1 MSQDTRSRIPATSRR
16 QSPNVVRNARQR
28 RAAASRPRTITQAN
42 LANRELRGILN
53 DQRIRNGESPL
64 SSVGEEV
71 LPPSPAE
78 SNSSNDQSQPSHHDQ
93 DDDEFSG
100 ETYTESHNLQGRY
113 YSSAHSKR
121 STYHGIIRLLTGL
134 LTGIA
139 ALLDPPTQE
148 DQRRYIDDF
157 ESAAGYTP
165 GDPGFVKYKVFHVL
179 FKRGLG
185 STTARSKHD
194 EIMRRP
200 HVKLLWAA
208 AETQQRYYMAD
219 LTTDSTR
226 LEVIQPGDYATHFWL
241 TYRAEFLGRDMNPW
255 HTTHHNRFNRKGY
268 GQGTDSVS
276 KYYEKQFMS
285 MAEGERSSSDW
296 PVDNTTWNAVSQ
308 LFNAH
313 VFFSNLEPHLQAKL
327 LQDHPQVCN
336 PANMHQWD
344 LQAIYRAA
352 RAVEQSALFCAEKR
366 QRDEQASMKRAIAV
380 NAVAAPLGTINES
393 GGQDEASSDNV
404 PIDRTNLRGEG
415 YRRRTGA
422 SQMTKEDW
430 QVFDEMRRLAQGQP
444 TVAGWHGITYSNKEG
459 ERVTERKEGFRMDFC
474 KSWRTGKG
482 CGKAGHQVSACKEL
496 YPTGAQT
503 YQPKTAPTQSAAQAT
518 TLAITNGPTDTNT
531 NDNIFADAQRVLAA
545 DLIQGL
551 SAIGYE
557 IGGKAE
563 GVLSKLSSKYN
574 SQ

>member
-1 MSQDTRSRIPATSRR
+1 MNSQNNRTPSYRHRL
-16 QSPNVVRNARQR
+16 SPNVERIQRARQR
-28 RAAASRPRTITQAN
+28 RAAASNDIPQAN
-42 LANRELRGILN
+42 LANRELRGLLN
-53 DQRIRNGESPL
+53 DQRLRNGETPLTGVVEEPLPTLTPPEGSP
-64 SSVGEEV
+64 SS
-71 LPPSPAE
+71 
-78 SNSSNDQSQPSHHDQ
+78 DQAQEFHHDQ
-93 DDDEFSG
+93 DDDEFSY
-100 ETYTESHNLQGRY
+100 ETHTESHNLQGHH

-121 STYHGIIRLLTGL
+121 NTYHGIIRLLTGL

-208 AETQQRYYMAD
+208 AEKQQRSYMED
-219 LTTDSTR
+219 LTTDSTTS
-226 LEVIQPGDYATHFWL
+226 EVIQPGDYATHFWL
-241 TYRAEFLGRDMNPW
+241 TYRTEFLGRDQNPW
-255 HTTHHNRFNRKGY
+255 HATHFSRFSRRGFA
-268 GQGTDSVS
+268 QGTDSVS
-276 KYYEKQFMS
+276 KYYEKQFMA
-285 MAEGERSSSDW
+285 MAEDERSSSDW

-313 VFFSNLEPHLQAKL
+313 VFFSNLEPNIQAKL

-336 PANMHQWD
+336 PANMHNWD

-352 RAVEQSALFCAEKR
+352 RAVEQSALFQAEKR

-380 NAVAAPLGTINES
+380 NAVAAPLGATTES
-393 GGQDEASSDNV
+393 GGQDDV
-404 PIDRTNLRGEG
+404 PIDRTNIKGDG
-415 YRRRTGA
+415 YRRRKLA
-422 SQMTKEDW
+422 CQMTKEEW
-430 QVFDEMRRLAQGQP
+430 LLFDEMKSSAREQP
-444 TVAGWHGITYSNKEG
+444 AVTGWHGITYTNKEG
-459 ERVTERKEGFRMDFC
+459 ERTTEQKNGFRMDFC

-482 CGKAGHQVSACKEL
+482 CARMGHQVSCCKEL
-496 YPTGAQT
+496 YPSGVPDP
-503 YQPKTAPTQSAAQAT
+503 YQPKTDPAQFANQAT
-518 TLAITNGPTDTNT
+518 TLAITHDNNTST
-531 NDNIFADAQRVLAA
+531 NDNIFADAQRALAA